1 MSNKTNWNIPVPRA
15 LDDALEQV
23 LTADSHVS
31 KSEFVRDCVRRKLE
45 DMGFESRPFT
55 NPREAEP

>member
-1 MSNKTNWNIPVPRA
+1 MSKKINWNIPVPRA
-15 LDDALEQV
+15 LDEALEQAV
-23 LTADSHVS
+23 NSDSHAS

-55 NPREAEP
+55 NPREAGP